1 MKFIKEAYKYYKEL
15 KIKDKEKNK
24 LLSADLN
31 YKLLQ
36 EIVDK
41 AANNPGLVIEVNLK
55 SGDRLLIKTQ
65 EETRIKTISDYING
79 VELVE

>member
-36 EIVDK
+36 EIVNK

-79 VELVE
+79 VELIE

>member
-1 MKFIKEAYKYYKEL
+1 MKFIKEAYKYYREL

-36 EIVDK
+36 EIVNK
-41 AANNPGLVIEVNLK
+41 AANNPGLVIEINLK

-65 EETRIKTISDYING
+65 EEERIKTISDYING